1 MTALEVGALV
11 AGRYEVRARTLAGP
25 AYVDHRVFD
34 REIEI
39 ELSLWWMDPALYD
52 HETPRAAFE
61 AGARSVKKLSHP
73 AVRRLYDAGRSGGG
87 LYAAL
92 QLGAPDPVLS
102 RLGRGGPA
110 AELELLRY
118 ATALCEGLE
127 AAHAAGYVH
136 GRLVPADIVEV
147 AGQIKISGIGLYR
160 GLDPARVADRW
171 GEQRR
176 YLAPEVL
183 ESGAATPR
191 SDVYSMGAILAE
203 LAAGM
208 THPDLGETVE
218 LLAGDQGALAG
229 ILARAVARLPDKR
242 PGRPAELLGLIRQ
255 LHEDSQAAA
264 PPAEL
269 RPEPTPTTLPRGGAS
284 IGEDGLDDKTIEES
298 SPLFKDPSAAPRSP
312 LFGPNAPTL
321 LGRRGAGS
329 RPPSAIGLERVLRG
343 GGGERARGMSAPD
356 SAPAAAPAPVD
367 EPELAETV
375 MEQAP
380 APPTGAPPPAVPVM
394 VQVQSHKPATPVPA
408 PATPLLAAIDR
419 PEMQPVLRP
428 ISSVRKPAHSPGALG
443 HYAPPVAGPAGAAR
457 RRRWP
462 WFLLAAMV
470 IAAGAGLAIGLA
482 VTGGDRAGDDGRV
495 EAVAEP
501 SSPPAAGA
509 APPAL
514 APAPEPVVR
523 PVEPCPA
530 DMLLVRGD
538 LLRAAKRAYCI
549 DRHEAPGSGKPPTLG
564 VSHADAEA
572 ACRTRGARLCSP
584 AEWEDACLGPD
595 RASFPY
601 GSSFVARKCNAR
613 GHEVA
618 PAGSFPECMS
628 ASGAIDMSGNAA
640 EWDSTGAVRGASAVD
655 GTRGRCSEKREVTPS
670 SPLRDVGFRC
680 CADPVAEVGPG
691 Q

>member
-1 MTALEVGALV
+1 VTASGLEIGALV

-34 REIEI
+34 REIEV

-52 HETPRAAFE
+52 DETPRAAFE
-61 AGARSVKKLSHP
+61 AGARSVKKLNHP
-73 AVRRLYDAGRSGGG
+73 SVRRLYDAGRAAGG
-87 LYAAL
+87 LFAAL
-92 QLGAPDPVLS
+92 QLGALDPVLS
-102 RLGRGGPA
+102 RLGGGGPGS
-110 AELELLRY
+110 ERDILRY

-160 GLDPARVADRW
+160 GLDPARVAERW
-171 GEQRR
+171 GDQRR

-208 THPDLGETVE
+208 AHPDLGETVE
-218 LLAGDQGALAG
+218 LLAGDHGALAR

-242 PGRPAELLGLIRQ
+242 PGRPAELFGLVRQ
-255 LHEDSQAAA
+255 LYEDSHAALGRPEAA
-264 PPAEL
+264 PEATPA
-269 RPEPTPTTLPRGGAS
+269 TLPRT

-298 SPLFKDPSAAPRSP
+298 SPLFKDPSAIPKSP

-321 LGRRGAGS
+321 LGRRGPAS
-329 RPPSAIGLERVLRG
+329 RPPSAVI
-343 GGGERARGMSAPD
+343 PP
-356 SAPAAAPAPVD
+356 APAGE

-375 MEQAP
+375 MEE
-380 APPTGAPPPAVPVM
+380 PPLPPPGAPPPAAPVM
-394 VQVQSHKPATPVPA
+394 VQVHSHKPVTPVPA
-408 PATPLLAAIDR
+408 PATPLLPAIDR

-428 ISSVRKPAHSPGALG
+428 ISSVRKHSHPPGALG
-443 HYAPPVAGPAGAAR
+443 HYAPPAAAQSAAR

-462 WFLLAAMV
+462 WFLLAAM
-470 IAAGAGLAIGLA
+470 IAAAAAGLAIGLA
-482 VTGGDRAGDDGRV
+482 VTGNRVDDDDDTV
-495 EAVAEP
+495 EPVVEEP
-501 SSPPAAGA
+501 AQA
-509 APPAL
+509 APPA

-523 PVEPCPA
+523 PVEPCPS

-538 LLRAAKRAYCI
+538 LLRGAKRPFCI
-549 DRHEAPGSGKPPTLG
+549 DRHEAPGSGKPPTLA
-564 VSHADAEA
+564 VSHSDAEA

-584 AEWEDACLGPD
+584 PEWEDACLGPD
-595 RASFPY
+595 KASFPY

-618 PAGSFPECMS
+618 PTGSFPECMS

-640 EWDSTGAVRGASAVD
+640 EWDSSGAVRGASAVD